1 MFIFVIFRGCLKVNE
16 IRDKAI
22 VFIIKYW
29 VLIVIFVE
37 VKVNIVI
44 VMVVIKVIYN
54 LLKLLK
60 VFIMFFVKLMV

>member
-1 MFIFVIFRGCLKVNE
+1 MFIFVVFRGCLNVNE

-22 VFIIKYW
+22 VVIIKYW

-44 VMVVIKVIYN
+44 VMVVIKVI
-54 LLKLLK
+54 
-60 VFIMFFVKLMV
+60 